1 MLDAKQINRV
11 MGYRFVDWG
20 RFSKA
25 FLNMEGADNETGE
38 IMPLIT
44 RMWEESYNLME
55 LLSNRFTYRDE
66 IEKRSQSLEKSLLEI
81 DHDDLDCLYISAPVK
96 RMTWQTLQILK
107 EIYSIMGCAPDK
119 VFIEMARADE
129 KKDGKGVR
137 KDSRKKRLEE
147 LYKNCKTD
155 SDNLASGLKYC
166 DEASL
171 RSKKL
176 YLYYM
181 QRGKCMYSGNAID
194 INALLHTNNYD
205 IDHIYPQS
213 VTKDDS
219 LDNNMVLVE
228 RNYNKEKLGKY
239 PISREWQSK
248 MKPFWGMLRD
258 EGFLNDEKYKR
269 LTRQEGFTDEELAD
283 FVNRQIVE
291 TRQATKTI
299 AELIKKSISIDGDNS
314 SSGRVVYV
322 KAGNVSDFR
331 HRFSMK
337 HDRETG
343 KSSVVHPELVK
354 CRLMNDFHHANDAY
368 LNIVVGNVYDVK
380 FTQNPYNYIKEYRKQ
395 NNSNNGEKEKYHM
408 DKIFFY
414 DVKRGDQVAWSKTS
428 SLETVLKMMRKNTPI
443 ITRMSYEE
451 HGKLSEAT
459 IYSAEIANSKKYIK
473 TKISDEK
480 LKIERYGGFTNCT
493 GAYFFLVEHTQKEK
507 RVRTLEALP
516 LYLKH
521 ELNTKEKL
529 RTWCA
534 DRINGL
540 GLVDPD
546 IRLEKIKLYS
556 KLRLDGFD
564 LYLTGRSDDNLR
576 TCNAVQFKM
585 GSEIKREDIFW
596 RFYIDKL
603 SKYGDNRS
611 EIVSVEK
618 NNQLFDILIEL
629 NRHGI
634 YSKRQNPIGNK
645 LVGGRDKFRHLEI
658 EKQVETLI
666 GIIRMF
672 GLENNGADLRNIGGQ
687 KQNGTMKP
695 HKRITDKT
703 QVLLINQSVTGL
715 YENTIDLLTI

>member
-1 MLDAKQINRV
+1 M
-11 MGYRFVDWG
+11 
-20 RFSKA
+20 
-25 FLNMEGADNETGE
+25 
-38 IMPLIT
+38 
-44 RMWEESYNLME
+44 
-55 LLSNRFTYRDE
+55 
-66 IEKRSQSLEKSLLEI
+66 
-81 DHDDLDCLYISAPVK
+81 
-96 RMTWQTLQILK
+96 
-107 EIYSIMGCAPDK
+107 
-119 VFIEMARADE
+119 
-129 KKDGKGVR
+129 
-137 KDSRKKRLEE
+137 
-147 LYKNCKTD
+147 
-155 SDNLASGLKYC
+155 
-166 DEASL
+166 
-171 RSKKL
+171 
-176 YLYYM
+176 
-181 QRGKCMYSGNAID
+181 
-194 INALLHTNNYD
+194 
-205 IDHIYPQS
+205 
-213 VTKDDS
+213 
-219 LDNNMVLVE
+219 
-228 RNYNKEKLGKY
+228 
-239 PISREWQSK
+239 
-248 MKPFWGMLRD
+248 
-258 EGFLNDEKYKR
+258 
-269 LTRQEGFTDEELAD
+269 
-283 FVNRQIVE
+283 
-291 TRQATKTI
+291 
-299 AELIKKSISIDGDNS
+299 
-314 SSGRVVYV
+314 
-322 KAGNVSDFR
+322 
-331 HRFSMK
+331 
-337 HDRETG
+337 
-343 KSSVVHPELVK
+343 
-354 CRLMNDFHHANDAY
+354 
-368 LNIVVGNVYDVK
+368 
-380 FTQNPYNYIKEYRKQ
+380 
-395 NNSNNGEKEKYHM
+395 
-408 DKIFFY
+408 
-414 DVKRGDQVAWSKTS
+414 KRGDQVAWSKTS